1 MNKPHLLLTSAWR
14 AARLAFHH
22 LRAGVRAGSLL
33 LFLIYLLAPAAQAAP
48 PTDWHRLLPSE
59 VLPTDQFQLGDF
71 DVAHGN
77 DIFVGVG
84 GDDGAV
90 ATSSDGV
97 NWKPVLPGT
106 FDYIGS
112 VAYGGGTF
120 VAVGTEK
127 VHTSTDGMNW
137 TTHAGFGL
145 NDTLYRVRFLNGL
158 FVAAGTER
166 IFTGG
171 SLWAGILYT
180 SPDGITWT
188 RRLRIAPPAGAD
200 VGPAGIAYGNGR
212 FISLW
217 GQWDGA
223 SDIGFTYTSTD
234 GVTWTRGDPNPLLD
248 APHNL
253 AFGEAGFV
261 LLSGNRILTSAD
273 GLVWQLRHELEKSWD
288 WQSLACSGKRIVCLA
303 GQYSELSSTDPI
315 LALSS
320 QDGINWRQAPLPS
333 VGWRRLFSDGVTF
346 FALAAS
352 SALSSTD
359 GLAWTEHFTPTPL
372 DLGSAGL
379 SDVAYGA
386 QGFVAVGDEGT
397 IIASADGTSWEK
409 RESGTEWWL
418 SDVIHASGRYV
429 AAGQGGTLLHSAD
442 GQLWSAV
449 DLDGVT
455 LPLGPL
461 THGSGRFVVVTRQS
475 SNGFFWTSE
484 DGISWQV
491 RFSDALSF
499 FNGIRS
505 MAYGN
510 GRFVVTG
517 SHLDGNLSGMFVAT
531 SEDGIVWQRSPL
543 AEPYRQS
550 EFANLLFDGSRFLA
564 TSTGELGPAGLL
576 SSPDGL
582 SWTTLDASGSFW
594 PSGAIGHGGGH
605 LIAIR
610 WPGEDA
616 WADSTGGIITLL
628 ETSVDGSS
636 WTTAAPFHFGESP
649 LKFAY
654 GSGRFVGVG
663 SGWHDKPAQL
673 LISGYTPPMALPQ
686 LNLRREAA
694 KLMLTIRGRSGSHWT
709 LQRSSTLLDW
719 QTVGPI
725 TLGTAPLEIDVTPE
739 AETHGFWRLAEPSK

>member
-1 MNKPHLLLTSAWR
+1 MKTPPI
-14 AARLAFHH
+14 AALKQL
-22 LRAGVRAGSLL
+22 LRARAGSLL
-33 LFLIYLLAPAAQAAP
+33 LLLAPLTIADAQAAP
-48 PTDWHRLLPSE
+48 PTDWHWLLPSE
-59 VLPTDQFQLGDF
+59 VLPTKPFAPEAF

-77 DIFVGVG
+77 GIFVGVG
-84 GDDGAV
+84 GDGAV
-90 ATSSDGV
+90 ATSPDGV
-97 NWKPVLPGT
+97 HWTPILPGT
-106 FDYIGS
+106 YDYLTS
-112 VAYGGGTF
+112 VAFGGGTF
-120 VAVGTEK
+120 VAVGGEK
-127 VHTSTDGMNW
+127 VHTSTNGAQW
-137 TTHAGFGL
+137 VSQSAFGA
-145 NDTLYRVRFLNGL
+145 NDTLHRVRYLNGL
-158 FVAAGTER
+158 FVATGR
-166 IFTGG
+166 DYVGTGG
-171 SLWAGILYT
+171 SQWAGVLYT
-180 SPDGITWT
+180 SPDGIAWT
-188 RRLRIAPPAGAD
+188 RRLQIAPPAGAD
-200 VGPAGIAYGNGR
+200 VEPAGIAYGNGR

-217 GQWDGA
+217 GQWSAA
-223 SDIGFTYTSTD
+223 SHIGFTYTSTD

-248 APHNL
+248 APHDL
-253 AFGEAGFV
+253 AFGETGFV
-261 LLSGNRILTSAD
+261 LLSGNRLLTSAD
-273 GLVWQLRHELEKSWD
+273 GLAWQPRHELEESWD
-288 WQSLACSGKRIVCLA
+288 WRSVAYAGNRIVCLV
-303 GQYSELSSTDPI
+303 GQSSGPSSADPI
-315 LALSS
+315 RALASE
-320 QDGINWRQAPLPS
+320 DGVLWQQALLPT
-333 VGWRRLFSDGVTF
+333 VGTRRLFSDGVTF
-346 FALAAS
+346 FARAAS

-409 RESGTEWWL
+409 RESGTVKRL
-418 SDVIHASGRYV
+418 TDVIHASGLYV
-429 AAGQGGTLLHSAD
+429 ASGEDGTLLQSAD
-442 GQLWSAV
+442 GQLWTAV
-449 DLDGVT
+449 DLYGIT

-461 THGSGRFVVVTRQS
+461 AHGSGRFVLVTRQL

-491 RFSDALSF
+491 RFSDALNF
-499 FNGIRS
+499 FNGTGS

-517 SHLDGNLSGMFVAT
+517 SHYDGNGWGTFVAT

-594 PSGAIGHGGGH
+594 PSGAIGHGAGH
-605 LIAIR
+605 LVAIR

-616 WADSTGGIITLL
+616 WSDSTGSIIALL
-628 ETSVDGSS
+628 GTSVDGSS
-636 WTTAAPFHFGESP
+636 WTTAAPFQLGGSP

-654 GSGRFVGVG
+654 GSGRFVAVG
-663 SGWHDKPAQL
+663 SGWNTAQL
-673 LISGYTPPMALPQ
+673 LISGYNPPMTLPH
-686 LNLRREAA
+686 LHLHREAA
-694 KLMLTIRGRSGSHWT
+694 KLMLTIRGTASSQWI

-725 TLGTAPLEIDVTPE
+725 TLGTAPLDIEVIPE
-739 AETHGFWRLAEPSK
+739 EETHGFWRLIEAVK